1 MDVCDT
7 EIANGKACETRK
19 IEEDG
24 EGKSGMEEATRY
36 EGHST

>member
-1 MDVCDT
+1 M
-7 EIANGKACETRK
+7 GKHAKHGKLRK
-19 IEEDG
+19 KG